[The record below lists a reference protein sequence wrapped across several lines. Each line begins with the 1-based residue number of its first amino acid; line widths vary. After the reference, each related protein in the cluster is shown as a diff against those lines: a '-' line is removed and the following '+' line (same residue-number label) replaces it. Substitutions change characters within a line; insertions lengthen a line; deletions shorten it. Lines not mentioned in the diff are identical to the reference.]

1 MNYSD
6 FIFWWIL
13 ILFSV
18 PFLTARY
25 IAKSFNLW
33 RGVFDGVGL
42 AVLSLILFYYASRTS
57 FLVFIV
63 SLAFNYIMVWLVLKM
78 SGWKANLLATIVIVI
93 DILVLAYFKY
103 FGFFVQEIIG
113 LFVSLPPNW
122 KELSPIPV
130 PSQIPPGVSFYTF
143 QMVAFVV
150 DSLREK
156 KKKPL
161 AVLDYVN
168 FISFFPQIVA
178 GPIERRR
185 DLLPQMEGFR
195 LKFTGENFEKGL
207 RWLSLGLFMKF
218 VLADNIAP
226 YIELDK
232 MIDNAWYIWFEAFL
246 FTLRIYFDFGG
257 YSFIAVGLAYFVGVR
272 LELNFL
278 APYTSQSI
286 NEFWR
291 RWHITLSTWFRDY
304 VFLPLM
310 GSNKNWAPFYLFI
323 TFTLSGFWHGAAWNF
338 IFWGAYHGALLLLLR
353 YLGRPFYAFV
363 GKYVFQPQVLLAALS
378 LILFYYAIRTSF
390 LVFIVSLAF
399 YYIMVWLVQMKWYH
413 KWRGFASNLQEK
425 TPQIVSWALTQLAV
439 IFGCLFFM
447 EVNTRRLIGKMLVI
461 ANPFNYSL
469 ANIAEI
475 FSSYTLNQGAVL
487 SVALVLGIIVL
498 ILEHLAIAQKKFEY
512 ELLLSPWLSKILLVL
527 TILLASTNTGDFI
540 YFEF

>member
-25 IAKSFNLW
+25 LAKSFNLW

-42 AVLSLILFYYASRTS
+42 AALSLILFYYASRTS

-226 YIELDK
+226 YIKLDK

-323 TFTLSGFWHGAAWNF
+323 TFTLSGFWHGAGLEF
-338 IFWGAYHGALLLLLR
+338 HLLGCLPR
-353 YLGRPFYAFV
+353 GIIIIT
-363 GKYVFQPQVLLAALS
+363 ALS
-378 LILFYYAIRTSF
+378 ADLSMLSSENTF
-390 LVFIVSLAF
+390 LSR
-399 YYIMVWLVQMKWYH
+399 K
-413 KWRGFASNLQEK
+413 
-425 TPQIVSWALTQLAV
+425 
-439 IFGCLFFM
+439 
-447 EVNTRRLIGKMLVI
+447 
-461 ANPFNYSL
+461 
-469 ANIAEI
+469 
-475 FSSYTLNQGAVL
+475 
-487 SVALVLGIIVL
+487 
-498 ILEHLAIAQKKFEY
+498 
-512 ELLLSPWLSKILLVL
+512 LSPGL
-527 TILLASTNTGDFI
+527 
-540 YFEF
+540 